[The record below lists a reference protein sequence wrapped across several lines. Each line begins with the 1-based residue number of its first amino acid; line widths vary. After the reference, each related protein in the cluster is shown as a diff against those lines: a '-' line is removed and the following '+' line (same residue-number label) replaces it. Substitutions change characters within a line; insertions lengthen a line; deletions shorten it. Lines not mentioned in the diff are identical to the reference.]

1 MMDVKETLKRLHKK
15 FPNKTLDEILDILD
29 CYVETPIYNTK
40 DFWTTDRLYTDRIY
54 FDNSK
59 LNEKYGS
66 TTTTTTYGSGNCE
79 PSYRICTTA
88 QSN

>member
-54 FDNSK
+54 YNDSK
-59 LNEKYGS
+59 TNEKYG
-66 TTTTTTYGSGNCE
+66 TTTTSTTYSSGNCE
-79 PSYRICTTA
+79 PSYRICTNA

>member
-1 MMDVKETLKRLHKK
+1 MDVKETLKRLHKK
-15 FPNKTLDEILDILD
+15 FPSKTLDEILDILD

-40 DFWTTDRLYTDRIY
+40 DFWTTDRLYTDRTY

-59 LNEKYGS
+59 INEKYGS
-66 TTTTTTYGSGNCE
+66 TTTTTTLGSGNCE

>member
-15 FPNKTLDEILDILD
+15 FPNKSLDELFDILD
-29 CYVETPIYNTK
+29 CYVETPIYSTK

-54 FDNSK
+54 LNNSET
-59 LNEKYGS
+59 NEKYG
-66 TTTTTTYGSGNCE
+66 TTTTCSSGNCE
-79 PSYRICTTA
+79 PGYRICTNA

>member
-1 MMDVKETLKRLHKK
+1 MDVKETLKRLHKK

-40 DFWTTDRLYTDRIY
+40 DFWTTDRIY
-54 FDNSK
+54 FNDSK
-59 LNEKYGS
+59 TNEKYGS
-66 TTTTTTYGSGNCE
+66 TTTTTTLGSGNCE

-88 QSN
+88 

>member
-40 DFWTTDRLYTDRIY
+40 DFWTNDRLYTDRIY
-54 FDNSK
+54 YNDSK
-59 LNEKYGS
+59 TNEKYG
-66 TTTTTTYGSGNCE
+66 TTTTSTTYSSENCE
-79 PSYRICTTA
+79 PSYRICTNP

>member
-1 MMDVKETLKRLHKK
+1 MDVKETLKRLHKK

-54 FDNSK
+54 FNDSK
-59 LNEKYGS
+59 TNEKYG
-66 TTTTTTYGSGNCE
+66 TTTTSTTYSDGSSE
-79 PSYRICTTA
+79 PSCRLCSNA
-88 QSN
+88 QFN

>member
-54 FDNSK
+54 FNDSK
-59 LNEKYGS
+59 TNEKY
-66 TTTTTTYGSGNCE
+66 
-79 PSYRICTTA
+79 
-88 QSN
+88 

>member
-54 FDNSK
+54 FNDSK
-59 LNEKYGS
+59 TNEKYGS
-66 TTTTTTYGSGNCE
+66 TTTTTTHGSGNCE
-79 PSYRICTTA
+79 PSYRICTNP

>member
-1 MMDVKETLKRLHKK
+1 MMDIKETLKRLHKK
-15 FPNKTLDEILDILD
+15 FPNKTLDELFDILD

-40 DFWTTDRLYTDRIY
+40 DFWTTDKLYTDRIY
-54 FDNSK
+54 FNDSK
-59 LNEKYGS
+59 TNEKYGS
-66 TTTTTTYGSGNCE
+66 ITTTTTHGSEYGE